1 MPNRPLVIAAL
12 AGGVAIV
19 VAIGVNIVQWKDEAG
34 DGAGD
39 GAAKKQVAAAEKAD
53 KAPATPATNKSL
65 LSFDVVRID
74 PWGDAVMAGRAIP
87 GSTAII
93 LDAGKPIGEVIAD
106 NRGEWVFVPKKPL
119 PPGSRELSLEMRV
132 PGQAPVTSK
141 DIVVLVVPKRGQD
154 IAGRDADTPSGIL
167 ALKVARDG
175 GGSTVLQTPSGSG
188 AGAISIDTLDY
199 YEQGRLHI
207 SGHAKPSAIV
217 NVYLGNTLIG
227 QAQTDDKGQWRLRPE
242 SLIKPGVYTLRADQ
256 IDDTGKVIVRAS
268 TPFQRFAPMANA
280 PRGPFVIVQPGNSLW
295 RLARRSYGKGV
306 SYSTI
311 FEANK
316 EQIKDPDLIYPGQVL
331 ALPQTN

>member
-1 MPNRPLVIAAL
+1 VPNRPLVIAAL

-19 VAIGVNIVQWKDEAG
+19 AAIGVNILQWKDEAG
-34 DGAGD
+34 DGA
-39 GAAKKQVAAAEKAD
+39 AKKQVVVKLKAG
-53 KAPATPATNKSL
+53 KAPATPATNESP

-74 PWGDAVMAGRAIP
+74 PQGDAVMAGRAIP

-93 LDAGKPIGEVIAD
+93 LDAGKPIGEVTAD

-119 PPGSRELSLEMRV
+119 PPGSRELSLEMHV

-141 DIVVLVVPKRGQD
+141 DVVVLVVPKRGKD
-154 IAGRDADTPSGIL
+154 VAGRDADKLSGVL
-167 ALKVARDG
+167 ALKVAKDG

-188 AGAISIDTLDY
+188 PGAISIDTLDY
-199 YEQGRLHI
+199 GEQGRLHI

-227 QAQTDDKGQWRLRPE
+227 RAKTDDKGQWRLRPE
-242 SLIKPGVYTLRADQ
+242 SPIKPGVYTLRADQ
-256 IDDTGKVIVRAS
+256 IDDTGKVIARAS
-268 TPFQRFAPMANA
+268 TPFQRFSPLANA
-280 PRGPFVIVQPGNSLW
+280 PREPFVIVQPGNSLW

-306 SYSTI
+306 SYTTI

-316 EQIKDPDLIYPGQVL
+316 EQIKNPDLIFPGQVL
-331 ALPQTN
+331 SLPQTN